1 MLDLQK
7 LSIRRVLDSQ
17 NSDLYSKLSPKY
29 FSGTNLLLYGKIE
42 HFYRNN
48 LRIPTIDEFSVLK
61 KDISLQDY
69 FDSQIMDEENINNN
83 IENEFLVSQLQ
94 DFYVREEA
102 ISFIDYFLDNLN
114 DFEST
119 EVLDQFQNILLELNN
134 SIPINDELIDVTLLE
149 TVPSADTFVMYPS
162 GLSEEYDRINGGFAL
177 QELVC
182 IGGRRGSGKS
192 ILALNAT
199 LNRFLGTTFMP
210 EKIIPSTTAFFSI
223 EMRHIEVYYRLMSII
238 SRVPFLC
245 FMKNILTKEQTYQAA
260 KAKTKTFYK
269 PSKLIEEELI
279 KLNKNGDIKAF
290 DEKIKNEKPP
300 LKDNRFFIID
310 DPSLT
315 LNRIDH
321 YCNLFINKYP
331 NFTLS
336 TVDYLNIIKIDESK
350 DWKTQIIVA
359 ENLKNFSRKYNITVI
374 SPYQVDATLEARYAK
389 GILDSADRAF
399 TFSPSDPDNKEE
411 KDKLTLYTAK
421 VRNGKNITF
430 DVGMDWECTRVDQ
443 TGGINSLNKEKLL
456 PGAQYGSKGGE
467 ENERDV

>member
-1 MLDLQK
+1 
-7 LSIRRVLDSQ
+7 
-17 NSDLYSKLSPKY
+17 
-29 FSGTNLLLYGKIE
+29 
-42 HFYRNN
+42 
-48 LRIPTIDEFSVLK
+48 
-61 KDISLQDY
+61 
-69 FDSQIMDEENINNN
+69 
-83 IENEFLVSQLQ
+83 
-94 DFYVREEA
+94 
-102 ISFIDYFLDNLN
+102 
-114 DFEST
+114 
-119 EVLDQFQNILLELNN
+119 
-134 SIPINDELIDVTLLE
+134 
-149 TVPSADTFVMYPS
+149 
-162 GLSEEYDRINGGFAL
+162 
-177 QELVC
+177 
-182 IGGRRGSGKS
+182 
-192 ILALNAT
+192 
-199 LNRFLGTTFMP
+199 
-210 EKIIPSTTAFFSI
+210 
-223 EMRHIEVYYRLMSII
+223 
-238 SRVPFLC
+238 
-245 FMKNILTKEQTYQAA
+245 MKNILTKEQTYQAA
-260 KAKTKTFYK
+260 KAKTETFYK

-279 KLNKNGDIKAF
+279 KLHKNSDIKAF

-374 SPYQVDATLEARYAK
+374 SPYQVDVTLEARYAK

-399 TFSPSDPDNKEE
+399 TFSPADRDNKEE
-411 KDKLTLYTAK
+411 ENKLTLYTAK

-443 TGGINSLNKEKLL
+443 TGGINSINKEKLL
-456 PGAQYGSKGGE
+456 PGAQYGSSGGE